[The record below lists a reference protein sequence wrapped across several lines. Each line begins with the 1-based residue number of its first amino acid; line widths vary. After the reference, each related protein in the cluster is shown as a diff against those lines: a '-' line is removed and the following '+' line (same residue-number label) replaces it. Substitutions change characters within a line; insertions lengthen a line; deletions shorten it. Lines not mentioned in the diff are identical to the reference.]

1 MILSRWTWPKSKNK
15 TEFEM
20 SVDPLQSCIGFRNAI
35 DPITFGFK
43 FIALVVTREWTESEW
58 DSYTV
63 CMIQCIPLDSSTVGI
78 TLDSYTGRGHP
89 MSPVQPE
96 CDIRKSHADVSLCI

>member
-15 TEFEM
+15 TEFEI
-20 SVDPLQSCIGFRNAI
+20 SVDPLQSCIGFGNAI

-58 DSYTV
+58 WDSYTV
-63 CMIQCIPLDSSTVGI
+63 CMMQCI